1 MAGRDKQRIEPEFE
15 GNPRRGR
22 TQGMSVTQD
31 DRPARPSR
39 AQKPT
44 RKSSKARQSSRRRTT
59 GFARLFYWMFVLS
72 IWCGI
77 GLVGIVGYYGAKMPS
92 ATTWAIPDRAPNVK
106 IVANDGSLLANRG
119 INGGEAVGLNDM
131 SPYIPQAV
139 VAIEDKRFYSHFGF
153 DPIGFS
159 RAMARNITAGKMVQ
173 GGSTLTQQLAKNL
186 FLKPDRTL
194 ERKVQEVLLA
204 VWLEQ
209 KYSKD
214 QILEMYLNRVYF
226 GSGAYGVE
234 AAARRYFNKSARD
247 VSLNEAATI
256 AAVLKAP
263 TYYSPANDPAAA
275 NKRAALVLNAMRDQG
290 MIGDK
295 ELNSAEA
302 KPVTKAAAYW
312 NGSEQFVADR
322 VKAELA
328 DILKNVTSDVIV
340 DTTID
345 ANLQQAAEAIIVA
358 RIAKSGKKLNV
369 KQGAI
374 VAIDTSGAVRA
385 YVGGVDYASS
395 QYDRAGTA
403 HRQAGST
410 FKPFVYLA
418 ALEMGRTPDS
428 VRNDAPIK
436 IGKWKPENYEGKYLG
451 PVTLAVALSKSL
463 NSVAAQ
469 LVMETG
475 PDAVIEVAKRLGIR
489 SKLESN
495 LAISLGSSDVTLLE
509 MTGAYSAFSNGGN
522 HVNTHLIKRVT
533 ALDGTVLYENN
544 LDNGT
549 RVIQPEV
556 VGMMNMMLKRT
567 LAEGTAQKAKFNWPA
582 GGKTGT
588 SQSFRDAWFI
598 GYTAHMTTGVWF
610 GNDDNTPMNKVTG
623 GSLPAIAWKEFMTV
637 AHDGLTAQ
645 ELPGTWKAGASPE
658 TSNLAPVA
666 QILPEQDAVGQLI
679 EQEGVE
685 HEGVERE
692 GAAREFAQEVD
703 QNAGQVLLPEP
714 SPKPSPER
722 TASTKRPVPPLGV
735 GEKQV
740 RKSKGEPNTILDII
754 FGSE

>member
-1 MAGRDKQRIEPEFE
+1 LAGRDKRRIEPEFE
-15 GNPRRGR
+15 DDQGRGR
-22 TQGMSVTQD
+22 DQGMRVTED
-31 DRPARPSR
+31 DRPARAPRSR
-39 AQKPT
+39 TKT
-44 RKSSKARQSSRRRTT
+44 RKSSKARQSSRSRRRTT
-59 GFARLFYWMFVLS
+59 GIGRLFYWMFVLS

-77 GLVGIVGYYGAKMPS
+77 GLIGVVGFYGAKMPS
-92 ATTWAIPDRAPNVK
+92 ATTWAIPERAPNVK
-106 IVANDGSLLANRG
+106 IVAQDGSLLANRG

-159 RAMARNITAGKMVQ
+159 RAMVRNISAGKMVQ

-247 VSLNEAATI
+247 VSLTEAATI

-263 TYYSPANDPAAA
+263 SHYSPAKDADAA
-275 NKRAALVLNAMRDQG
+275 NKRAKLVLNAMREQG

-295 ELNSAEA
+295 ELSSAEA

-322 VKAELA
+322 VMSELA
-328 DILKNVTSDVIV
+328 TILKDVKADVIV

-345 ANLQQAAEAIIVA
+345 TNLQQAAEAAIDA

-369 KQGAI
+369 HQGAM
-374 VAIDTSGAVRA
+374 VSIDTTGAVRA
-385 YVGGVDYASS
+385 YVGGVNYANS

-403 HRQAGST
+403 QRQPGST

-436 IGKWKPENYEGKYLG
+436 IGKWKPENYEGKYYG
-451 PVTLAVALSKSL
+451 PVSLSVALSKSL

-475 PDAVIEVAKRLGIR
+475 PDTVIEVAHRLGIR

-495 LAISLGSSDVTLLE
+495 LAISLGTSDVNLLE
-509 MTGAYSAFSNGGN
+509 LTGAYSAFSNGGN
-522 HVNTHLIKRVT
+522 HVNTHIIKRVT
-533 ALDGTVLYENN
+533 ALDGKVLFETKQ
-544 LDNGT
+544 DNAPP
-549 RVIQPEV
+549 VIQPEI
-556 VGMMNMMLKRT
+556 VGMMNAMLKRT
-567 LAEGTAQKAKFNWPA
+567 LAEGTAQKAQFDWPA

-598 GYTAHMTTGVWF
+598 GFTAHLTTGVWF

-623 GSLPAIAWKEFMTV
+623 GSLPAVAWKEFMTK
-637 AHDGLTAQ
+637 AHEGLPIAA
-645 ELPGTWKAGASPE
+645 LPGTWNSGSRPD
-658 TSNLAPVA
+658 TSNLAPMV
-666 QILPEQDAVGQLI
+666 DATPATDPVGELI
-679 EQEGVE
+679 EQD
-685 HEGVERE
+685 
-692 GAAREFAQEVD
+692 GAVQELAEV
-703 QNAGQVLLPEP
+703 PI
-714 SPKPSPER
+714 PKPSPER
-722 TASTKRPVPPLGV
+722 TGSTKRPVPPANV
-735 GEKQV
+735 GEATV
-740 RKSKGEPNTILDII
+740 RKNKDEPKTILDVI
-754 FGSE
+754 FGN

>member
-1 MAGRDKQRIEPEFE
+1 MAGRDKRRIEPEFE
-15 GNPRRGR
+15 SSPRGQRD
-22 TQGMSVTQD
+22 QGMYVTED
-31 DRPARPSR
+31 DRPGRPPRS
-39 AQKPT
+39 QKQV
-44 RKSSKARQSSRRRTT
+44 RKSSKARQPKPRARRSAIGRM
-59 GFARLFYWMFVLS
+59 FYWMFVLS
-72 IWCGI
+72 IWAGI
-77 GLVGIVGYYGAKMPS
+77 GIVGIVGYYGAKMPS
-92 ATTWAIPDRAPNVK
+92 ATTWVIPERAPNVK

-119 INGGEAVGLNDM
+119 INGGEALSLNDM

-159 RAMARNITAGKMVQ
+159 RAMARNIMAGRMVQ

-204 VWLEQ
+204 LWLEQ

-214 QILEMYLNRVYF
+214 QILEMYLNRVYY

-234 AAARRYFNKSARD
+234 AAARRYFSKSARD
-247 VSLNEAATI
+247 VSLTEAATI

-263 TYYSPANDPAAA
+263 SYYSPAKDAVAA
-275 NKRAALVLNAMRDQG
+275 NKRAKLVLNAMREQG

-295 ELNSAEA
+295 EMNSAES

-322 VKAELA
+322 VMSELA
-328 DILKNVTSDVIV
+328 DILKGVKSDVIV

-345 ANLQQAAEAIIVA
+345 TSLQQAGETAITA

-369 KQGAI
+369 HQGAM
-374 VAIDTSGAVRA
+374 VSIDTTGAVRA

-403 HRQAGST
+403 QRQPGST

-428 VRNDAPIK
+428 IRNDAPIK
-436 IGKWKPENYEGKYLG
+436 IGKWKPENYEGKYYG
-451 PVTLAVALSKSL
+451 SVSLAVALSKSL

-475 PDAVIEVAKRLGIR
+475 PETVIEVAHRLGIR

-495 LAISLGSSDVTLLE
+495 LAISLGTSDVNLLE
-509 MTGAYSAFSNGGN
+509 LTGAYSAFSNGGN
-522 HVNTHLIKRVT
+522 HVNTHIIKRVT
-533 ALDGTVLYENN
+533 SIDGTVLYEANQ
-544 LDNGT
+544 DNAPP
-549 RVIQPEV
+549 VIQPEV
-556 VGMMNMMLKRT
+556 VGMMNSMLKRT
-567 LAEGTAQKAKFNWPA
+567 LAEGTAQKAQFAWPA

-598 GYTAHMTTGVWF
+598 GYTAHLTTGVWF

-623 GSLPAIAWKEFMTV
+623 GSLPAVAWKEFMTK
-637 AHDGLTAQ
+637 AHDGLAKA
-645 ELPGTWKAGASPE
+645 ELPGTWQSGSVPD
-658 TSNLAPVA
+658 TQNIAPVENDVPLA
-666 QILPEQDAVGQLI
+666 QGAAPADPIGQVI
-679 EQEGVE
+679 EQEGV
-685 HEGVERE
+685 V
-692 GAAREFAQEVD
+692 QEL
-703 QNAGQVLLPEP
+703 AEIPL
-714 SPKPSPER
+714 PKPSPER
-722 TASTKRPVPPLGV
+722 TGSTKRPVPKVNV
-735 GEKQV
+735 GETIK
-740 RKSKGEPNTILDII
+740 RKNTSEPKTILDVIL
-754 FGSE
+754 GN

>member
-1 MAGRDKQRIEPEFE
+1 LAGRDKRRIEPEFE
-15 GNPRRGR
+15 GDQPGRRD
-22 TQGMSVTQD
+22 QGMYVTED
-31 DRPARPSR
+31 DRPARPARS
-39 AQKPT
+39 QKQV
-44 RKSSKARQSSRRRTT
+44 RKSSKARQPKQRTRRRS
-59 GFARLFYWMFVLS
+59 GIGRLFYWMFVLS
-72 IWCGI
+72 IWAGI
-77 GLVGIVGYYGAKMPS
+77 GVAGVVGYYGAKMPS
-92 ATTWAIPDRAPNVK
+92 ATTWAIPERAPNVK
-106 IVANDGSLLANRG
+106 IVANNGSLLANRG
-119 INGGEAVGLNDM
+119 INGGEALSLNDM

-159 RAMARNITAGKMVQ
+159 RAMVRNVMAGKMVQ

-204 VWLEQ
+204 LWLEQ

-214 QILEMYLNRVYF
+214 QILEMYLNRVYY

-234 AAARRYFNKSARD
+234 AAARRYFSKSARD
-247 VSLNEAATI
+247 VSLTEAATI

-263 TYYSPANDPAAA
+263 SYYSPAKDADAA
-275 NKRAALVLNAMRDQG
+275 NKRAKLVLNAMREQG

-295 ELNSAEA
+295 ELGSAES

-322 VKAELA
+322 VMSELA
-328 DILKNVTSDVIV
+328 DILKGVKSDVIV

-345 ANLQQAAEAIIVA
+345 TSLQQAAETAITA

-369 KQGAI
+369 HQGAL
-374 VAIDTSGAVRA
+374 VSIDTTGAVRA

-403 HRQAGST
+403 QRQPGST

-428 VRNDAPIK
+428 IRNDAPIK
-436 IGKWKPENYEGKYLG
+436 IGKWKPENYEGKYYG
-451 PVTLAVALSKSL
+451 PVSLAVALSKSL

-475 PDAVIEVAKRLGIR
+475 PDTVIEVAHRLGIR

-495 LAISLGSSDVTLLE
+495 LAISLGTSDVNLLE
-509 MTGAYSAFSNGGN
+509 LTGAYSAFSNGGN
-522 HVNTHLIKRVT
+522 HVNTHIIKRVT
-533 ALDGTVLYENN
+533 SIDGTVLYEVKQ
-544 LDNGT
+544 DNAPPA
-549 RVIQPEV
+549 IQPEV
-556 VGMMNMMLKRT
+556 VGMMNAMLKRT
-567 LAEGTAQKAKFNWPA
+567 LAEGTAQKAQFDWPA

-598 GYTAHMTTGVWF
+598 GFTAHLTTGVWF

-623 GSLPAIAWKEFMTV
+623 GSLPAVAWKEYMTK
-637 AHDGLTAQ
+637 AHEGLAKA
-645 ELPGTWKAGASPE
+645 ELPGTWQSGSVPD
-658 TSNLAPVA
+658 TSNLAPVENEVPIVQEA
-666 QILPEQDAVGQLI
+666 SPADPIGQVIEQDGVV
-679 EQEGVE
+679 QELAE
-685 HEGVERE
+685 IP
-692 GAAREFAQEVD
+692 
-703 QNAGQVLLPEP
+703 L
-714 SPKPSPER
+714 PKPSPER
-722 TASTKRPVPPLGV
+722 TGSTKRPVPKVNV
-735 GEKQV
+735 GEKIK
-740 RKSKGEPNTILDII
+740 RKNTSEPKTILDVIL
-754 FGSE
+754 GN